1 MSRAGV
7 ALLTWQPP
15 PDVLGTNRPPIGIH
29 TRAVIING
37 PSVSLQSPQ
46 GRLRCLEPEW
56 LSSHDSPPWR
66 ARDRPTPHWNSH
78 QGRDHQWPIGQSPES
93 SGKAAMSRAGV
104 ALLTWQPPPDVL
116 RTNRPPIDIRRGTV
130 IINGPSVTLQSPQER
145 LRCLEPEWLSSHG
158 SPPLTCHGLTD
169 PPLEFTPGP
178 WSSMAHR
185 SVSRV
190 PREGCDV

>member
-1 MSRAGV
+1 MPKKRYFPPWNAPDRNYPPLKFARGTWSSMAHRSVSRVPREGCDVKSRSGSPHMAAPPWRARNQPTLHWYSQGGCDHQWPIGQSPESSGKAAMSRAGV

-15 PDVLGTNRPPIGIH
+15 PDVLGTDRPPIGIH

-56 LSSHDSPPWR
+56 LSSHGS
-66 ARDRPTPHWNSH
+66 
-78 QGRDHQWPIGQSPES
+78 
-93 SGKAAMSRAGV
+93 
-104 ALLTWQPPPDVL
+104 PPPDVL
-116 RTNRPPIDIRRGTV
+116 GTNRPPIDIRRG
-130 IINGPSVTLQSPQER
+130 L
-145 LRCLEPEWLSSHG
+145 
-158 SPPLTCHGLTD
+158 
-169 PPLEFTPGP
+169 

-185 SVSRV
+185 SLSRV